1 MKSKFFRWHSL
12 RTRVT
17 LFTLAIFV
25 ASIWAVSLYA
35 SRTMQD
41 DMQRVLGEQQF
52 ATVSVVAANIN
63 AELDARLKALE
74 RIAVDI
80 GPAMSGN
87 PKALQA
93 LLEQRP
99 VFQTL
104 FNAGFYVTGLDGIVI
119 ANVPASTRRIGVNF
133 LNDANSAYLAGA
145 LKGRPIV
152 GTPFVGKV
160 LKVPIV
166 PMAVPIRDAQGKV
179 IGALAGIVNLGLPN
193 FLDRITQARYGR
205 SGGYMLITQPQ
216 RLVVTATDR
225 SRIMTVLPGP
235 GANLLFDRYMQGF
248 EGSGR
253 IVDSRGFEVLSAAKQ
268 IPVASWLLVARLPA
282 EEAFLP
288 IHEMQ
293 RRMLAAA
300 ILLTLLSGGLTW
312 WMLVRQLAPMVT
324 AAKTLAAMT
333 QANRPPHTLSI
344 SRDDEV
350 GELIGGFNR
359 LLETLARREAALQK
373 SESNLAITLNSIGDA
388 VIATDSS
395 GCITAMN
402 PTAER
407 LCGWPLADAMGHVL
421 ADVFRIINAAT
432 LEPVA
437 DPVQRVMA
445 QGQVVGLAN
454 HTLLLARDGKEYQIS
469 DSAAPI
475 RNAAG
480 EIVGVV
486 LVFSDVTEQYR
497 AQEALRAGERRF
509 RSYFDQPLVGIAIT
523 SPEKGWIEANE
534 HLCEMLGYGNDELVR
549 LTWAEFTHPDDLA
562 ADVMQFERVM
572 RGDIDGYAID
582 KRFLRKDRS
591 VISVFL
597 SVRCVRKADG
607 SVDYFVALLQ
617 DITGRKR
624 IEAELQKSEERWKF
638 AIEGSGDGLWDWN
651 IRTDRAFYSPR
662 YKQMFGYA
670 DADIGTTSDEWS
682 KRIHPDD
689 APGVVA
695 AIKPYMD
702 GKPGSASVEFRML
715 CQDGSWMWTLG
726 RGLVVERDA
735 DGKPLRMIGTT
746 TDISRRKRA
755 ENALRQSEA
764 RYRTMFDSAPEGVW
778 MIDPDRRTTE
788 VNERMCDLVGY
799 SREELLGRNPAEL
812 ADEENGRIFEEKAR
826 IVPNRQ
832 TRTYEIAL
840 RHRDGHNIRTEFRA
854 TNLFNEDGSVM
865 GVMAFVVDLTVR
877 KQAEERLQLAA
888 SVFGHAREGIVITDA
903 QGTIV
908 DVNGAFTRITGY
920 GREEAVGQNPS
931 MLKSGRQDAA
941 FYEVMWRDLKEQGH
955 WSGEIWNRCKDGEVY
970 AELLTISAVRDGA
983 GAVQQ
988 YVGLFSDITAIKQ
1001 HQSELEHIAHY
1012 DALTNLPNRVLLAD
1026 RLQQAMAQAQR
1037 RGQQLAVVYLDL
1049 DGFKAINDRHG
1060 HEVGDQVLITL
1071 ARRMKQALREGDS
1084 LARLGGDE
1092 FVAVLIDLDDMAA
1105 SRPMLSRLLA
1115 ACAQGVQ
1122 VAELGLQ
1129 VSASLGVT
1137 FYPQSQEIDA
1147 DQLLRQADQA
1157 MYQAKMAGKN
1167 RYHLFDAEQ
1176 DSSIRGRHES
1186 LERIRMALEDHEF
1199 VLHYQPKVNMR
1210 SGQIIGAEALI
1221 RWQHPEK
1228 GLLPPAMFLSVIEDH
1243 ALTVDIGEWVI
1254 DTALTQMELWQAAG
1268 LDMRVSINV
1277 GARQLQQGDFVD
1289 RLKFI
1294 LARHPS
1300 VKSSHLELEVLET
1313 SALEDIAQVSQV
1325 IEACAQIG
1333 VKFALD
1339 DFGTGYSSLTY
1350 LKRLR
1355 VAMLKIDQ
1363 SFVRDM
1369 LEDPDDL
1376 AILEGIIGLAE
1387 AFRREVIA
1395 EGVETVEHGSALL
1408 QLGCEL
1414 AQGYGI
1420 ARPMP
1425 AGQMHQWAATWQP
1438 DAAWHRAW
1446 SSAQAAKGFNGI
1458 ERRANVDERRI
1469 NLA

>member
-235 GANLLFDRYMQGF
+235 GVNLLFDRYMQGF

>member
-235 GANLLFDRYMQGF
+235 GVNLLFDRYMQGF

-1355 VAMLKIDQ
+1355 VALLKIDQ

-1376 AILEGIIGLAE
+1376 AILQGIIGLAA
-1387 AFRREVIA
+1387 AFKRDVIA
-1395 EGVETVEHGSALL
+1395 EGVETVEHGSLLL

-1425 AGQMHQWAATWQP
+1425 AAQMPQWAAQWQP
-1438 DAAWHRAW
+1438 DAAWDSVW
-1446 SSAQAAKGFNGI
+1446 SSTKVGKSLNGI
-1458 ERRANVDERRI
+1458 EGTNKVA
-1469 NLA
+1469 